1 MTRTILRKKRPLPAR
16 EMAEMFGVNPRT
28 IRSWNAMKREDWIDD
43 QAAMRESIRAYH
55 DDEGHSWAAT
65 AEHFNMSTDAV
76 RKRCYRARKER
87 AAEAEEKAR
96 NEAHKNEVP
105 LFE

>member
-16 EMAEMFGVNPRT
+16 KMAEMFGVNPRT

-55 DDEGHSWAAT
+55 DDEGYTWPQT
-65 AEHFNMSTDAV
+65 AEHFGMSQDAV
-76 RKRCYRARKER
+76 RARCYRARKER
-87 AAEAEEKAR
+87 EAAAAEKSKHLPGEM
-96 NEAHKNEVP
+96 P
-105 LFE
+105 LFD